1 MKVRLK
7 YLTYCVL
14 GLSLSGCTQHVIKTN
29 SVNQTDRERIIS
41 GLNAIYETPSY
52 DYSGQFKVNIQPK
65 PQNNT
70 VKNAA
75 SEQKLDQKL
84 QQKIDRS
91 LLEQGV
97 RLSAQQK
104 QQLYGAIAQQSLR
117 ANNQGSLGNLDKMM
131 DIGINILND
140 VQFSYDGS
148 VHYRER
154 MGSFNLTARYEK
166 PTLLVQ
172 AKLPMILDFK
182 DYKFYLCT
190 RQK

>member
-29 SVNQTDRERIIS
+29 AVTQNNRERIIS

-65 PQNNT
+65 SQNNT

-84 QQKIDRS
+84 QQKLDRS

-117 ANNQGSLGNLDKMM
+117 ANNQGALGSLDKMM

-140 VQFSYDGS
+140 V
-148 VHYRER
+148 
-154 MGSFNLTARYEK
+154 
-166 PTLLVQ
+166 
-172 AKLPMILDFK
+172 
-182 DYKFYLCT
+182 
-190 RQK
+190 